1 MNYPSVHLEKV
12 INEFSKLPGVGRR
25 TALRFALYLLSQD
38 DLEAKSLAEA
48 IVNLQNEVKIC
59 KKCFSISDNELCEV
73 CSDESRDSSLLCV
86 VENVRDVMAIENTN
100 QYNGV
105 YHVLG
110 GVISP
115 VDGISAKDIKI
126 AELVERVVK
135 EDVREV
141 ILALPTTMEGDTT
154 CFYINKLVKD
164 YNVKVSVIS
173 RGVAVGDNIEY
184 ADELTLG
191 RSLVNRLPFDKI
203 YGK

>member
-191 RSLVNRLPFDKI
+191 RSLVNRLPF
-203 YGK
+203 

>member
-59 KKCFSISDNELCEV
+59 KKCFSISDNEICEV

>member
-12 INEFSKLPGVGRR
+12 INEFAKLPGVGRR